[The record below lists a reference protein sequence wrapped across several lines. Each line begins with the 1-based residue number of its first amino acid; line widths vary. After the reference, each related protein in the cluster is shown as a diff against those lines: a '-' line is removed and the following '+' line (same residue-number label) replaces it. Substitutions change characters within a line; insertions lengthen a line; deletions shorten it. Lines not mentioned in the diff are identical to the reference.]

1 VTSEADWHEWRRG
14 GIGGSD
20 IGALLGLSNWSSPFS
35 LWADKVGLIPPSDT
49 TERQQ
54 IGKDAEPFLSDVFT
68 RRTGL
73 YVAGEQM
80 WCEHKLHPWARC
92 TLDGL
97 VYDGPAGE
105 PGELDAAIGTVQFKT
120 DARFGWGNVHDPING
135 IPAAIEAQCQW
146 ELGVTGHHH
155 GWLVV
160 GFAGWNIEIFEIEFR
175 REDFQFML
183 ETAHAFWRDHVLAGV
198 PPQADGSDATA
209 RAIADVWP
217 EHQEGVEAD
226 LTHLAEQI
234 TLRGE
239 LKDRIADAEKRL
251 KAIDN
256 AIKAELGDAEVGLV
270 GGHPMFTYRTAQR
283 ASYTVEATT
292 YRTLRATP
300 IKRQKEAA

>member
-1 VTSEADWHEWRRG
+1 VTTEDEWLEWRRA

-20 IGALLGLSNWSSPFS
+20 IGALLGLSKWASPFS
-35 LWADKVGLIPPSDT
+35 LWADKVGLIPPSET

-54 IGKDAEPFLSDVFT
+54 IGKDAEPFLADVFH

-80 WCEHKLHPWARC
+80 WCQHPLHPWARC

-105 PGELDAAIGTVQFKT
+105 PGEMDAAIGTVQFKT
-120 DARFGWGNVHDPING
+120 DARFGWGNIGDPING
-135 IPAAIEAQCQW
+135 IPAAIEAQVQW
-146 ELGVTGHHH
+146 ELGVTGHAH

-175 REDFQFML
+175 PGDFQFML
-183 ETAHAFWRDHVLAGV
+183 DTASKFWRDHVLAGV
-198 PPQADGSDATA
+198 PPQTDDSDATG

-217 EHQEGVEAD
+217 QHQEGVEVD
-226 LTHLAEQI
+226 LTHLADAI
-234 TLRGE
+234 TTRGE
-239 LKDRIADAEKRL
+239 LKDQIASINKRL

-256 AIKAELGDAEVGLV
+256 QIRAELGDGEIGLV
-270 GGHPMFTYRTAQR
+270 GGHPMFTYRTSEVE
-283 ASYTVEATT
+283 SYVVEARTQ
-292 YRTLRATP
+292 RTLRTTP
-300 IKRQKEAA
+300 IRKQEAA